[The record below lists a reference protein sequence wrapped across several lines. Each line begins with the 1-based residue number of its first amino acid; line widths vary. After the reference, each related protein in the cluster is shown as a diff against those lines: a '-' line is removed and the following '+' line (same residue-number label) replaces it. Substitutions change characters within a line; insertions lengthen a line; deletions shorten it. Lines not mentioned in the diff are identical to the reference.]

1 MQEVRS
7 STMSDM
13 KLNKTTT
20 AKPMEDKMAV
30 LDWNEYRKQIL
41 SRVAETVLTT
51 ARSDIFG

>member
-1 MQEVRS
+1 
-7 STMSDM
+7 MSDM